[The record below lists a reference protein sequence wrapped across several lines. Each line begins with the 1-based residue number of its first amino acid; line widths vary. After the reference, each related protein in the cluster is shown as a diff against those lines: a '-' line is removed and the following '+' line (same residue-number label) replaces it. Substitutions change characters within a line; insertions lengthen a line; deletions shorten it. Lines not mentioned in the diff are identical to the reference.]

1 MTKIL
6 HIFLLTTLILL
17 IFSCKKPISYS
28 KSHLTFSTDTVL
40 FDTIF
45 TTLGSTTKR
54 FKVYNPANLPINI
67 EEIELMGGANSPFRI
82 NIDGYTGTYLK
93 NIELRKK
100 DSIFTFVEVTLKV
113 NNVWFIIL
121 PRRI

>member
-1 MTKIL
+1 MTKII

-67 EEIELMGGANSPFRI
+67 EEIELMGG
-82 NIDGYTGTYLK
+82 G
-93 NIELRKK
+93 
-100 DSIFTFVEVTLKV
+100 
-113 NNVWFIIL
+113 
-121 PRRI
+121 